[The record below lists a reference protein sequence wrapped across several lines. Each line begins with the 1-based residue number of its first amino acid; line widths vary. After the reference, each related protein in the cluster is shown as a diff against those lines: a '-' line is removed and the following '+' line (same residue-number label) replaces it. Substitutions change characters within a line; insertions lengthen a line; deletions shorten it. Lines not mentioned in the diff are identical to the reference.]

1 MLRSSFTGLETA
13 RRALFAQRTAID
25 VTGHNMANAS
35 TPGYRRQRAQ
45 LVATPPAPGAM
56 QPGTGV
62 VVATIERMRDQ
73 FVDMQI
79 RHSLGSLGRW
89 EARNGV
95 LEELQEM
102 FKEPSDIG
110 LSTMMDRFWVA
121 WQELSGGATDPGRRT
136 AVIQEATTLASAL
149 GLISR
154 QLKEASDDIQVNID
168 SLVHRVNATGEAIS
182 RLNYEIVRG
191 GVVGENI
198 SDLMDKRDLLL
209 DQLAQDVNITV
220 VETEEGTVNVAV
232 GSRILVSG
240 VNAFTIDASGSFSGG
255 RIQGLLEAKNEII
268 PSYEAKLDQLAMA
281 LKDVVNEQ
289 HRLGVDMSGA
299 AGGDFF
305 TGAGAADFAV
315 ADTLRNDPNLI
326 AAAEGPEASPP
337 TPTPGDGRN
346 ALAIAQLKDVLTMVG
361 TPPTASFRDFYGS
374 VITELGLQTQ
384 ESSRAAD
391 VYDGV
396 LQQQQMRRD
405 AVSGVSLDEEM
416 MQLIRYGAA
425 YDAACRLVTV
435 VDEMLDTLI
444 NRTGIVGR

>member
-1 MLRSSFTGLETA
+1 MLRSSFTGMETA

-45 LVATPPAPGAM
+45 MVATPPSPGAM

-62 VVATIERMRDQ
+62 KVATIERMRDQ

-79 RHSLGSLGRW
+79 RHSRASLGRW

-136 AVIQEATTLASAL
+136 AVIQEATTLASAFSL
-149 GLISR
+149 VSR

-168 SLVHRVNATGEAIS
+168 SLVHSANATAESIA
-182 RLNYEIVRG
+182 RLNREIVRG

-198 SDLMDKRDLLL
+198 SDLMDQRDLLL

-220 VETEEGTVNVAV
+220 VETEEGQVNVSV
-232 GSRILVSG
+232 GSRMLVSG
-240 VNAFTIDASGSFSGG
+240 VTAFKMDVGGSFSGG
-255 RIQGLLEAKNEII
+255 RIQGLLEAKSEII
-268 PSYEAKLDQLAMA
+268 PSYQAKLDQLAVA
-281 LKDVVNEQ
+281 LMERVNAQ
-289 HRLGVDMSGA
+289 HSAGVDMAGLPGGA
-299 AGGDFF
+299 FF
-305 TGAGAADFAV
+305 TGTGAADLVVVSA
-315 ADTLRNDPNLI
+315 LKIDPNLI
-326 AAAEGPEASPP
+326 AAGMPP
-337 TPTPGDGRN
+337 ADPAAGPTPGDGRN
-346 ALAIAQLKDVLTMVG
+346 ALAMAQLKDALTMVG

-391 VYDGV
+391 VYNGV
-396 LQQQQMRRD
+396 LEQQQMRRD
-405 AVSGVSLDEEM
+405 AVSGVSLDEEL
-416 MQLIRYGAA
+416 MQLIRYQAA
-425 YDAACRLVTV
+425 YDAASRLVSV
-435 VDEMLDTLI
+435 IDEMLDTLI